1 LECGRP
7 KRHRPAH
14 RCRYLSPHRYP
25 LALDFYV
32 VDNRFL
38 GRAGRPRFARAA
50 VALSAPAP
58 RLCASHISLW
68 RVRFHRSRAAALRA
82 AALDA
87 QQINF
92 HYIKDFYYR
101 HKSINNAPKYM
112 SENMPP
118 EKPVV
123 AQDDKLELSIFDMLN
138 VAKVYLRQLLIF
150 SWLIIA
156 AALLLGYYLYQR
168 KAKQPTTYT
177 ATLTF
182 MLSEDRGFQ
191 QGMIGS
197 LFGSTLGN
205 SDAGNFS
212 LAKLDELIFTR
223 SIIQKVL
230 FYKVPLAKDA
240 APAKDD
246 YLINHYIDL
255 FGYRQQWKDSGSPM
269 ANFYFT
275 SDSVPTFN
283 RDESALLLSIY
294 SQLVNTHL
302 NKYSTPGGVFTL
314 NFTSA
319 SEVYSFEFINAMF
332 YVFNEY
338 YVEKTT
344 EKQKKLLQVATERV
358 GQLYSKMGAAEQAYI
373 NYLNQN
379 GASAA
384 GQNHVKIQQ
393 QYLAR
398 ELQVETEAYF
408 GAVRAREAAVAALA
422 QNMPLIQ
429 VIDAPIYPLSVS
441 QPNAFI
447 YFVIGAF
454 AGALIAAVLVILREI
469 VSDFWQ
475 KEKAKHQAAQ
485 LKKAQNNPIA

>member
-1 LECGRP
+1 
-7 KRHRPAH
+7 
-14 RCRYLSPHRYP
+14 
-25 LALDFYV
+25 
-32 VDNRFL
+32 
-38 GRAGRPRFARAA
+38 
-50 VALSAPAP
+50 
-58 RLCASHISLW
+58 
-68 RVRFHRSRAAALRA
+68 
-82 AALDA
+82 
-87 QQINF
+87 
-92 HYIKDFYYR
+92 
-101 HKSINNAPKYM
+101 M
-112 SENMPP
+112 SEHTPP

-123 AQDDKLELSIFDMLN
+123 EQDDKPELSIFDMLN

-150 SWLIIA
+150 SWLIIGA
-156 AALLLGYYLYQR
+156 AILLGYYLYQR

-197 LFGSTLGN
+197 LFGTALGGS

-230 FYKVPLAKDA
+230 FYKVPLAQGA

-269 ANFYFT
+269 ANFHFS
-275 SDSVPTFN
+275 SDSVPAFN

-294 SQLVNTHL
+294 SQLVNNHL

-319 SEVYSFEFINAMF
+319 SEIYSFEFINAMF

-344 EKQKKLLQVATERV
+344 EKQKKLLDVATERV
-358 GQLYSKMGAAEQAYI
+358 SQLHSKMNTAEEAYI
-373 NYLNQN
+373 DYLNRN

-384 GQNHVKIQQ
+384 GQHHVQIQR

-441 QPNAFI
+441 RPNAFI

-454 AGALIAAVLVILREI
+454 AGTVIASILVVLRKI